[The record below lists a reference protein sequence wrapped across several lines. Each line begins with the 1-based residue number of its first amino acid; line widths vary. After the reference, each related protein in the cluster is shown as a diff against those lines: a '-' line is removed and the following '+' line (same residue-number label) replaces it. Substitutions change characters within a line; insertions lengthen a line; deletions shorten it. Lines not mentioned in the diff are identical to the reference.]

1 MSSSTA
7 ETTEQQEGF
16 SLNRRNDGIAVITID
31 IPGESMNTLKSEY
44 MEQANAL
51 MDELEKDK
59 ELKGIIYVS
68 GKPGSFIAGA
78 DIRMLA
84 ACQTADE
91 VSALSRGGQAFFD
104 RIERM
109 KVPVVAAIDGVCLG
123 GGLELAMA
131 CRGRVATSSDKTR
144 LGLPEVQLGLLPGS
158 GGTQRLPRLIG
169 IPAALDLMLTGK
181 QIPADRARKMG
192 LVDDVVPSSI
202 LMDAA
207 VKLLNELSGRRKRGK
222 RRIGLGQRLL
232 EGTPPGRK
240 LIFDRARKTSESK
253 SKGNYPALPRII
265 DCVET
270 GASKGM
276 KQGLELEARSFGQLA
291 MTEESRQ
298 LVRIYF
304 ATTEMKKDLG
314 TDADVRPRKV
324 RKAAVLGAGLMGAGI
339 SYVTS
344 AKANTPVRLKDVS
357 AEGLGK
363 GMQHID
369 DLISER
375 VKRRSLTTFEGERQ
389 LRRVTPTLEYTGFG
403 GVDLV
408 IEAVFEDVELK
419 HSMVRDVERHA
430 HAETVFATNTSSIPI
445 TRIAEA
451 AERPENV
458 IGMHYFSPVEKMPL
472 LEVIATDRTSP
483 ETIAT
488 TVDFG
493 RKQGKTVIVVKDGAG
508 FYVNRILAPYINEA
522 CHLLGEGVPID
533 RIDRTL
539 VQFGFPLGPFALLDE
554 VGLDVSGK
562 VAPILH
568 EAFGDRM
575 KPVETMEVLLKEG
588 RYGKKAKKGFYRY
601 DGQKKGN
608 KEVDQGVYKLLEVK
622 PENTMNEAEIIDRTM
637 LMMVNEAARCHDEAV
652 IRTLRDGDI
661 GAVFGIG
668 FPPFRGG
675 PFRYMDSRGIE
686 NLVTRMK
693 ELEDSVGAR
702 FSPAPNLMRMADEG
716 ARFHQGQG
724 GAG

>member
-7 ETTEQQEGF
+7 ETPVQQEGF
-16 SLNRRNDGIAVITID
+16 TLSMRDDGIAVITID
-31 IPGESMNTLKSEY
+31 IPGESMNVLKAEY

-51 MDELEKDK
+51 MDRLEQDK
-59 ELKGIIYVS
+59 ELKGIIYIS

-84 ACQTADE
+84 ACETAEE
-91 VSALSRGGQAFFD
+91 VSALSRGGQEFFN
-104 RIERM
+104 RIERT
-109 KVPVVAAIDGVCLG
+109 KVPVVAAVDGVCLG

-131 CRGRVATSSDKTR
+131 CRGRVATENDKTK

-158 GGTQRLPRLIG
+158 GGTQRLPRLVG
-169 IPAALDLMLTGK
+169 IPAALDMMLTGK
-181 QIPADRARKMG
+181 QISADRARKMG
-192 LVDDVVPSSI
+192 LVDDVVPASI
-202 LMDAA
+202 LLDAA
-207 VKLLNELSGRRKRGK
+207 VKLVGELSGRRRPKKQKRS
-222 RRIGLGQRLL
+222 LAQRLL
-232 EGTPPGRK
+232 EGTPPGRR

-265 DCVET
+265 DCVEH
-270 GASKGM
+270 GAAKGM
-276 KQGLELEARSFGQLA
+276 KRGLEMEARCFGELA
-291 MTEESRQ
+291 MTPEARQ
-298 LVRIYF
+298 LIGIYF
-304 ATTEMKKDLG
+304 ATVEMKKDFG

-339 SYVTS
+339 SYVTT

-357 AEGLGK
+357 AEGLGR
-363 GMQHID
+363 GMKHID
-369 DLISER
+369 GLISER
-375 VKRRSLTTFEGERQ
+375 VKRRSLTPFEGERQ
-389 LRRVTPTLEYTGFG
+389 LRRVTPALEYTGFNS
-403 GVDLV
+403 VDLA

-419 HSMVRDVERHA
+419 HRMVRDVESNTPSH
-430 HAETVFATNTSSIPI
+430 TVFASNTSSIPI
-445 TRIAEA
+445 ARIAEA

-472 LEVIATDRTSP
+472 LEVIATDRTSA

-493 RKQGKTVIVVKDGAG
+493 RRQGKTVIVVKDGAG

-522 CHLLGEGVPID
+522 CHLLQEGVPID
-533 RIDRTL
+533 HIDRTM

-568 EAFGDRM
+568 DAFGERM
-575 KPVETMEVLLKEG
+575 KPVEAMEAMLKDE

-601 DGQKKGN
+601 DGKKKKGG
-608 KEVDQGVYKLLEVK
+608 KEVDQSVYKLLGVEPDNK
-622 PENTMNEAEIIDRTM
+622 MNEAEIIDRAV
-637 LMMVNEAARCHDEAV
+637 LMMVNEAARCHHEEV
-652 IRTLRDGDI
+652 IRSLRDGDI

-675 PFRYMDSRGIE
+675 PFRYMDSRGIG
-686 NLVTRMK
+686 NLVTRLK
-693 ELEDSVGAR
+693 ELESSAGTR
-702 FSPAPNLMRMADEG
+702 FAPAPNLERMAEGG
-716 ARFHQGQG
+716 ARFHQR
-724 GAG
+724 